1 MNKEFDMPTV
11 NVNLLSGK
19 GIVEGSNG
27 NGNGNFGEPDW
38 D

>member
-19 GIVEGSNG
+19 GVVENS
-27 NGNGNFGEPDW
+27 NGNFGEPDW